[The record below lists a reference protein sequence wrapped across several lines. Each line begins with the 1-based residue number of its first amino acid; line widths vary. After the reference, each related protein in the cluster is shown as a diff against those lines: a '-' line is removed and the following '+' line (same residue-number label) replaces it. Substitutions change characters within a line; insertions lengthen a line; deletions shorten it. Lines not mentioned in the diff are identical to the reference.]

1 MGYQPIKIAAE
12 KNELQKKYDTLNC
25 SNGRK
30 KRNSEVMLGELNLK
44 GKKYSYE
51 TRSDKSYRLDSLGF
65 IPTQPKITPHYVLFG
80 HSKEDILKKVLQQ
93 LQHKFKEMK

>member
-1 MGYQPIKIAAE
+1 M
-12 KNELQKKYDTLNC
+12 
-25 SNGRK
+25 
-30 KRNSEVMLGELNLK
+30 MLGELKLK

-65 IPTQPKITPHYVLFG
+65 IPSQPKITPHYVLFG